1 MVEKIALMLESD
13 GPGGA
18 ESVLFALATGLR
30 ERGVEVHAA
39 VLANRQGWLTGRLR
53 EAGINLFTPQLAHP
67 LDWHFVR
74 ALVEWSRQHQLDL
87 LHGHEF
93 TMGFYAGVAARI
105 SGIPHIITMHGGHGY
120 AKALRRRAALGLSA
134 RRAATIVG
142 VSEST
147 CQHMAQSLWVPRDR
161 IQLVPNGTRPIRGD
175 RQRTRAELGLS
186 SNEHLFLAVGNLY
199 LVKGH
204 RVLVDACA
212 LLAQRTD
219 LPRWKVAIAGRGHEE
234 CRLAAQIG
242 AYGLQSKVSLLGLRD
257 DIGDL
262 LAAADGWVMPSL
274 SEGLPLALI
283 EAMFSEVPIVCTAVG
298 GIPDL
303 IRPEESGWLVE
314 PGNPR
319 ALAEAMASLLLNPA
333 RGARMASRALLV
345 AEQGYG
351 QAIMVDRY
359 LGIYRAALASRTLG
373 SPATR
378 LP

>member
-1 MVEKIALMLESD
+1 MLESD

-30 ERGVEVHAA
+30 DRGVDVHVA

-53 EAGINLFTPQLAHP
+53 DAGINLYTPQLLHP
-67 LDWHFVR
+67 LDWRFVR
-74 ALVEWSRQHQLDL
+74 ELVAWTRHNGLEL

-93 TMGFYAGVAARI
+93 TMGFYAGVAARVA
-105 SGIPHIITMHGGHGY
+105 GIPHIITMHGGHGY
-120 AKALRRRAALGLSA
+120 ANALRRRAALSLSA
-134 RRAATIVG
+134 RRAAAVVG

-147 CQHMAQSLWVPRDR
+147 CAHMARSLWVRRDR
-161 IQLVPNGTRPIRGD
+161 IKMVPNGSRPIRGD
-175 RQRTRAELGLS
+175 RDKTRASLS
-186 SNEHLFLAVGNLY
+186 LRPTERLFLAVGNLY
-199 LVKGH
+199 TVKGH
-204 RVLVDACA
+204 RVLVEACA

-219 LPRWKVAIAGRGHEE
+219 LPDWSVAIAGRGQEKA
-234 CRLAAQIG
+234 RLEAQI
-242 AYGLQSKVSLLGLRD
+242 AVLGLEARVRLLGLRD

-283 EAMFSEVPIVCTAVG
+283 EAMFSGVPIVSTAVG

-303 IRPEESGWLVE
+303 IRPDESGWLVE

-319 ALAEAMASLLLNPA
+319 ALADAMAALLLDPA
-333 RGARMASRALLV
+333 RGSRMAARAHVV

-359 LGIYRAALASRTLG
+359 LGIYRAALAAQKTD
-373 SPATR
+373 
-378 LP
+378 LPGRPER